1 MEAFKREEDFKMPV
15 KVSEGLRL
23 ALHDL
28 ELCEQ
33 HPDYKIGMSVWHVPK
48 VFPSKKGKGRKLCVV
63 CLGGATLARKIDNP
77 NCDFI
82 LPTDTLETKIVA
94 MDSFRRGFI
103 TDGVSLYCAA
113 NVSFDWSD
121 ALREK
126 VEAITPCSSKDWVS
140 YSDSEEVFKKN
151 LLEVADKLEAIGL

>member
-1 MEAFKREEDFKMPV
+1 MEAFKREEDFEMPENPSAGIRV
-15 KVSEGLRL
+15 AV
-23 ALHDL
+23 HDL

-33 HPDYKIGMSVWHVPK
+33 HPDYKIGMSVWHETRN
-48 VFPSKKGKGRKLCVV
+48 FPSKERHGRKLCVV
-63 CLGGATLARKIDNP
+63 CLGGSILARKIDNP
-77 NCDFI
+77 SFDLIHPEN
-82 LPTDTLETKIVA
+82 TLDRKIVA
-94 MDSFRRGFI
+94 MDSFRRGCI
-103 TDGVSLYCAA
+103 TNGVSLYYATNISC
-113 NVSFDWSD
+113 DWRD